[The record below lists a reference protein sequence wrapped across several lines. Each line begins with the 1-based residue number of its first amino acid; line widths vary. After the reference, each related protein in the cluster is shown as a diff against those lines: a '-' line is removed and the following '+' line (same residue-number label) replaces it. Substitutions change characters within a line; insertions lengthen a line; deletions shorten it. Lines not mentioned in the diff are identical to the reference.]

1 MGKEIEK
8 VAKERKHEIV
18 AIIDSEEDW
27 EDDADEIAKA
37 EVAIEFSTPET
48 AISNARLC
56 FEHNIPVVIGS
67 TGWYDHLDELKNF
80 CLSNHKTMLYS
91 PNFSIGVNVF
101 FKLNQELARLMNNF
115 DEYDVSLEETHHIYK
130 QDSPSATALKLVNDL
145 ISTLTRKEKWMKS
158 AISNPNEIEV
168 KSFREGN
175 IPGIHVV
182 TYESDCDT
190 IEIKHSA
197 INRRGFALGAVKS
210 AEWLI
215 GKTGVFEMKDVLN
228 FDGV

>member
-8 VAKERKHEIV
+8 VAKERKHEVV
-18 AIIDSEEDW
+18 AIIDAEEDW
-27 EDDADEIAKA
+27 IDEADNIAKA

-48 AISNARLC
+48 TISNVMLC
-56 FEHNIPVVIGS
+56 FKNDLPVVLGS
-67 TGWYDHLDELKNF
+67 TGWYDRLEEIKNY
-80 CLSNHKTMLYS
+80 CKDNHKTLLYS

-115 DEYDVSLEETHHIYK
+115 DEYDVSLEETHHVYK

-145 ISTLTRKEKWMKS
+145 INTLNRKEKWLKS
-158 AISNPNEIEV
+158 SISNPNEIEV

-182 TYESDCDT
+182 TYESDCDI

-197 INRRGFALGAVKS
+197 LNRRGFALGAVKS
-210 AEWLI
+210 AEWII
-215 GKTGVFEMKDVLN
+215 GKTGVFEMKDILN
-228 FDGV
+228 FDQA